1 MATANSFRTNKER
14 LKVLAKVDTAIE
26 KGTTQVKACE
36 DAGISVRT
44 FHDWDGCRKHM
55 EKHPDDAQ
63 YRGPRNQST
72 SKKRKT
78 QRSNGEDKSWAE
90 KKFGAA
96 PRKGTKAYKE
106 WISKVNKESWARKSE
121 AEKKK
126 IIAKR
131 KNGKKTKNGNG
142 HAKNGNATKFALN
155 GKSHTDR
162 QKKIRAALREI
173 VTASKKGPES
183 GTGRVLDHLLSGM
196 VNSYVVT
203 DDVVVL
209 RHEDA
214 IKLLGGAPDMEVKVT
229 ASDIVDLLMG

>member
-26 KGTTQVKACE
+26 KGTTQVKACK

-44 FHDWDGCRKHM
+44 FHDWDASRKFM
-55 EKHPDDAQ
+55 EKNPDAPQ
-63 YRGPRNQST
+63 YKGTRNQKT
-72 SKKRKT
+72 TKTRKT

-142 HAKNGNATKFALN
+142 NATKFALN
-155 GKSHTDR
+155 GKTHTDR